1 MARPDKYLLQD
12 GTRVPGVTTILGR
25 FKDAGGLIHWAW
37 RQGKDGL
44 DYRESRDAAATAGH
58 MAHEMV
64 EGFIRNGMFSVPK
77 GDDETAVERA
87 TTAFDAFL
95 KWAQQTKLK
104 ATHTEMPLVS
114 ERYRFGGTF
123 DALLVDG
130 RRAMG
135 DWKTSNGIYADYLAQ
150 IAAYAILW
158 EEHYPDEPIDGGFHL
173 LRFDKTYGD
182 FHHHYWS
189 ELEAGKRYFLNVRAA
204 YEDDKELKARAK

>member
-1 MARPDKYLLQD
+1 MSRPDKYLLQD
-12 GTRVPGVTTILGR
+12 GTQVPGVTTILGR

-44 DYRESRDAAATAGH
+44 DYRESRDAAATAGSI
-58 MAHEMV
+58 AHDMVEAWIHGGEMV
-64 EGFIRNGMFSVPK
+64 VLPT
-77 GDDETAVERA
+77 DDEETAERA
-87 TTAFDAFL
+87 QTAFSAFR
-95 KWAQQTKLK
+95 KWADQTKLK